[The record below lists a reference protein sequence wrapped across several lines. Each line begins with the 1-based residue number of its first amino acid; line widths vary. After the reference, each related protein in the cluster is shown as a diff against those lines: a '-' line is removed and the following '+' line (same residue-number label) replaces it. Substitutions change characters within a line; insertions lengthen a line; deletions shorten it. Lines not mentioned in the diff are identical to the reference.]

1 MSAPASPHRSIT
13 HLPALD
19 GLRGLAVLGVVFF
32 HSGAMLKGGYL
43 GVDLFF
49 VLSGF
54 LITSILL
61 AEHARAGRIQLGAFW
76 VRRARRLF
84 PALLGL
90 MPAVAIYARVFA
102 QPDELAGLRGDAL
115 ATLAYVANWRAVFS
129 HKSYWELFAAP
140 SPLEHTWSL
149 AIEEQFYV
157 VWPLLVVG
165 VLVVLRRSVR
175 VLLAVTLLLTAGSV
189 AAMLFLYAPDSTS
202 RAYYG
207 TDTRA
212 AAIFVGAAL
221 AMVMGPEPKLGPRAR
236 RWLDPL
242 GVVAVVGLGFAW
254 ARLDGQDPF
263 LYRAGFWLT
272 ELACLVLILCAL
284 APGSFVAR
292 ALSVRPLTYAG
303 SISYGIYL
311 WHWPIDCVLVPER
324 VHIGPLALLALRL
337 ASTLAIAMVSY
348 RWLEQPIRARGLP
361 FGKPFV
367 VVPASFALAACVVVV
382 GTRARPSAR
391 PQPLPLS
398 SVSVAA
404 PPGNWPTPY
413 SVDSRTLPPASE
425 LPPHTLRILTLG
437 DSVSGKLGVAL
448 RYRQDEAHAFVA
460 ERGVG
465 NCSILQSLTITNLQ
479 NGPPTDAGGCAAK
492 WVADVTELRPDV
504 TFIVLGGGYFARME
518 IDGKKQ
524 DSCQP
529 GWHAAY
535 RARLE
540 SLAADMQPFTGRIVL
555 MLAPYPMGRWRS
567 EGLLERVDCFN
578 AILTEV
584 ARARNFATV
593 DLATHLCPTRDCI
606 LLSQGEPVRPD
617 GLHPDGVG
625 AEEIARWTL
634 GELRRVDDTDASR

>member
-1 MSAPASPHRSIT
+1 M
-13 HLPALD
+13 
-19 GLRGLAVLGVVFF
+19 LGVVFF
-32 HSGAMLKGGYL
+32 HSGGMLKGGYL

-61 AEHARAGRIQLGAFW
+61 AEHRRTGGIHLGAFW

-84 PALLGL
+84 PALLAL
-90 MPAVAIYARVFA
+90 MPAVALYALVFA

-115 ATLAYVANWRAVFS
+115 ATLGYVANWRAVFS
-129 HKSYWELFAAP
+129 NKSYWELFAAP

-157 VWPLLVVG
+157 VWPLLVFG
-165 VLVVLRRSVR
+165 VLVLLRRSSR
-175 VLLAVTLLLTAGSV
+175 TLLAVTLVLTGLSV
-189 AAMLFLYAPDSTS
+189 AAMLLLYTPDSTT
-202 RAYYG
+202 RAYFG

-212 AAIFVGAAL
+212 AAILVGAAL
-221 AMVMGPEPKLGPRAR
+221 AMIMGPEPNLGPRAR

-242 GVVAVVGLGFAW
+242 GVVAMVGLGFAW

-263 LYRAGFWLT
+263 LYRAGFWLS
-272 ELACLVLILCAL
+272 ELACLVLIACAV
-284 APGSFVAR
+284 APGSLVAR
-292 ALSVRPLTYAG
+292 ALSLRPLTYAG

-324 VHIGPLALLALRL
+324 VHVGPVALLALRL
-337 ASTLAIAMVSY
+337 GATLAISMASY
-348 RWLEQPIRARGLP
+348 RWLEQPIRLRGLP
-361 FGKPFV
+361 FGKPWL
-367 VVPASFALAACVVVV
+367 VVPASFALAAGVVVL
-382 GTRARPSAR
+382 GTRARPVAKV
-391 PQPLPLS
+391 QPPLQP
-398 SVSVAA
+398 VVA
-404 PPGNWPTPY
+404 GQWPTPY
-413 SVDSRTLPPASE
+413 SVDSRTLPPANE
-425 LPPHTLRILTLG
+425 LPPGTLRILALG

-465 NCSILQSLTITNLQ
+465 NCSILESLTVTNLQ
-479 NGPPTDAGGCAAK
+479 NGPPTETGGCAAK

-504 TFIVLGGGYFARME
+504 AFIVLGGGYFARME
-518 IDGKKQ
+518 IDGKKE

-535 RARLE
+535 RARLTF
-540 SLAADMQPFTGRIVL
+540 LVTAMRPFTGRVVL
-555 MLAPYPMGRWRS
+555 MLAPYPLGRWRS
-567 EGLLERVDCFN
+567 EGLLERVDCYN

-584 ARARNFATV
+584 AHEQNLATV
-593 DLATHLCPTRDCI
+593 DLATHVCPTRDCI
-606 LLSQGEPVRPD
+606 LLSQGEPIRPD

-625 AEEIARWTL
+625 AEESARWTL
-634 GELRRVDDTDASR
+634 GELRRITDTDAAR